1 MFNAADR
8 ALDTAAF
15 NYTNAAMQF
24 SIASGIFNVRAILT
38 TDLTTRTA
46 ALTTGVRSVLA
57 GALTLASS
65 AAVAE
70 LGRSERNRGRWIV
83 FFVCTSTPFS
93 RWEVIIQVLSESHVS
108 EKGRRSPAERNISPI
123 KAARGSCN
131 RDGCQDRLPST

>member
-24 SIASGIFNVRAILT
+24 TIASGIFNVRAILT

-93 RWEVIIQVLSESHVS
+93 RWEVIIQVLSESHGECSANEETQGHVRHGGHCWELS
-108 EKGRRSPAERNISPI
+108 LVGFPGLTRVHSS
-123 KAARGSCN
+123 
-131 RDGCQDRLPST
+131 